1 MSLLHQLQDL
11 VLMYNLPEP
20 DYLCPLPSGADAL
33 IVFWDDQA
41 AVVAGDGTAAP
52 DGWRLFSC
60 DPADAAS
67 LEAAVRALAAAL
79 GYVEPDVESG
89 SAAPQAGA
97 APAAVQA
104 AAASSDSGDRSDSD
118 DGLTDQQREAVRHTG
133 GPARILAGAGTGK
146 TRVIVSRFHHLV
158 SQGVRPE
165 RILALTFSREAA
177 RAMREAILPGL
188 PGAARLWVLTFHSFC
203 LKVLQE
209 EGAAGV
215 RLVKEAEGRAILEAV
230 CAGETWHY
238 YTGTRRQQLA
248 EDAMALIGQAKDYL
262 LTPDDVARYAEAF
275 DAPNLADLARAY
287 RLYQAELQRQG
298 LAEFGDFIARAVT
311 LLESDPQVA
320 ERWQKRFDHILVDE
334 FQDTNLAQFRVLQ
347 ILARPHGN
355 LVVVGDDDQAI
366 YHFRGATD
374 RFLVDWDRYYPGAET
389 YVVEENFRC
398 PQPVL
403 EAANALISQ
412 NPIRVAKRLFTTT
425 KVDGFPQ
432 VRHWEMSTERQEA
445 EAIAAEI
452 DRRLQAGTGKPGDFA
467 ILCRS
472 LQRMG
477 ADLAGA
483 LGRRGI
489 PFRMV
494 GAETA
499 HPLVEETLSLLR
511 LAARARAGGDWGG
524 AEVSKAGI
532 TPAASAAA
540 GSSVTAA
547 PDPDLLRVMARRLD
561 PPDLYRALQEGTLA
575 PDPALRSWLDAYRS
589 KPLPELVYEAL
600 RFLGHLRLSLKPT
613 TADLER
619 LSAARAL
626 QEAAAAA
633 ASLEELAS
641 MGISRQVPGDAV
653 SLMTIHAAK
662 GLEFPVVFVTGLGE
676 GIFPVAVDSAQV
688 FYTAEA
694 IRTWLDQGAAALPGP
709 GERLVQHLREERRL
723 AYVALTRAERELIL
737 TRARQYDGEPVAPSR
752 FLAEMQAP
760 PAELKGAADPVS
772 DARSY
777 LLRVATGAESGD
789 PTAVAAAANLLK
801 THPEAV
807 PIRRQEAPAPFSG
820 AESLRLSATSLEDYR
835 QCPRR
840 YYYAQVLRLEEEDSI
855 ALAFGTG
862 VHAALE
868 RYHRALQAGER
879 PTWDELSRWWQES
892 LERPRF
898 ESDGQYQQFLDRGAH
913 FLNRYYRWSQGRW
926 ARIREVEA
934 WFEVPYADRHGRQH
948 KTVGR
953 YDLIAEKA
961 DGTVEIIDFK
971 TGHRSG
977 ATKVNKRWTK
987 NSENNIDRRLQLGLY
1002 HLAYFGDQTGPKN
1015 RVCFIFLRQ
1024 PKDAFPDGL
1033 LPDFNEGEQ
1042 AIGWAHTPE
1051 SLGLI
1056 RERVDEI
1063 IEGVLANRFERTED
1077 TSQCMFCTFRNACE
1091 VSPDDWF

>member
-1 MSLLHQLQDL
+1 MSLLHRLQDL
-11 VLMYNLPEP
+11 VMSYSLPEP

-33 IVFWDDQA
+33 LVFWDDQA
-41 AVVAGDGTAAP
+41 AVVASDCGTAAP
-52 DGWRLFSC
+52 EGWRLFPC

-67 LEAAVRALAAAL
+67 LEAAVRALGAAL
-79 GYVEPDVESG
+79 GYVEPSLGHLDGSSG
-89 SAAPQAGA
+89 APEAYGLADAASSDCGVGAGA
-97 APAAVQA
+97 APAAA
-104 AAASSDSGDRSDSD
+104 PSDAGANPRPAG
-118 DGLTDQQREAVRHTG
+118 GLTEQQRAAVTHPG

-146 TRVIVSRFHHLV
+146 TRVIVSRFHYLV

-177 RAMREAILPGL
+177 RAMRDAILPGL
-188 PGAARLWVLTFHSFC
+188 SGAARLWVLTFHSFC

-209 EGAAGV
+209 EGDADI

-230 CAGETWHY
+230 CAGETWQY

-275 DAPNLADLARAY
+275 DQPGLADLARAY
-287 RLYQAELQRQG
+287 RLYQAELERQG
-298 LAEFGDFIARAVT
+298 LAEFADYIARAVA
-311 LLESDPQVA
+311 LLENDPQVA
-320 ERWQKRFDHILVDE
+320 ARWQGRFDHILVDE

-366 YHFRGATD
+366 CHFRGATD
-374 RFLVDWDRYYPGAET
+374 RFLVDWERYYFGAGT

-398 PQPVL
+398 PRPVL

-412 NPIRVAKRLFTTT
+412 NPERVAKRLFTTT
-425 KVDGFPQ
+425 KVDGFPP
-432 VRHWEMSTERQEA
+432 VRHWETSTDRQEA

-452 DRRLQAGTGKPGDFA
+452 DRRLRAGTEQPGDFA

-483 LGRRGI
+483 LSRRGI

-511 LAARARAGGDWGG
+511 LATG
-524 AEVSKAGI
+524 
-532 TPAASAAA
+532 AAA
-540 GSSVTAA
+540 GCA

-561 PPDLYRALQEGTLA
+561 PPALYRALRDRTLA
-575 PDPALRSWLDAYRS
+575 PDSELQAWLDAHRD
-589 KPLPELVYEAL
+589 KPLPQLVYEAL
-600 RFLGHLRLSLKPT
+600 RFLGHLRLSLTPT
-613 TADLER
+613 TADLVR
-619 LSAARAL
+619 LSAARSL
-626 QEAAAAA
+626 QEAAATVT
-633 ASLEELAS
+633 SLAELEAVG
-641 MGISRQVPGDAV
+641 MSRQVPGDAV

-694 IRTWLDQGAAALPGP
+694 IRTWIDQGAAALPGP
-709 GERLVQHLREERRL
+709 GERLLQHQREERRL
-723 AYVALTRAERELIL
+723 AYVALTRAKQELIL
-737 TRARQYDGEPVAPSR
+737 THARQYSGEPVAPSR
-752 FLAEMQAP
+752 FLGEMQAP
-760 PAELKGAADPVS
+760 PAEAVDAADPVP
-772 DARSY
+772 DARAY
-777 LLRVATGAESGD
+777 LLRVATGAEPGD
-789 PTAVAAAANLLK
+789 PTAVASAANLLK
-801 THPEAV
+801 TNPEAV
-807 PIRRQEAPAPFSG
+807 PIRRQEAPAPYTG
-820 AESLRLSATSLEDYR
+820 AESLRLSATSLETYR
-835 QCPRR
+835 KCPRR

-855 ALAFGTG
+855 ALAFGTA

-868 RYHRALQAGER
+868 RYHLALQAGDHPAWE
-879 PTWDELSRWWQES
+879 DLSRWWQQS

-898 ESDGQYQQFLDRGAH
+898 ESDGQYQQFLNRGAH

-926 ARIREVEA
+926 ARILEVESR
-934 WFEVPYADRHGRQH
+934 FEKPYTDRHGRQH
-948 KTVGR
+948 QTVGR
-953 YDLIAEKA
+953 FDLIAETA
-961 DGTVEIIDFK
+961 EGSVEIIDFK
-971 TGHRSG
+971 TGDRSG
-977 ATKVNKRWTK
+977 STKVNKRWTK
-987 NSENNIDRRLQLGLY
+987 NSENNVDRRLQLGLY
-1002 HLAYFGDQTGPKN
+1002 HLAYFGDQTGPQN

-1024 PKDAFPDGL
+1024 PKDAFPNGL
-1033 LPDFNEGEQ
+1033 LPDFHEGEQ

-1051 SLGLI
+1051 SLALI

-1063 IEGVLANRFERTED
+1063 IDGILANRFERTED
-1077 TSQCMFCTFRNACE
+1077 ASQCMFCTFRHACE